1 MFTWYV
7 IFIVASIYTNDTT
20 YRATFI
26 VVEVCIYDLL
36 FSSEVDVYFV
46 VASVTV
52 HTRKYLNLLIPCNG
66 YNLIWEVPL
75 FHVFSSLTCATDWL
89 GRANGKL

>member
-1 MFTWYV
+1 MCSLDTLFN
-7 IFIVASIYTNDTT
+7 VASIYTNDTT

-26 VVEVCIYDLL
+26 VVELCIYDLL

-52 HTRKYLNLLIPCNG
+52 HTSI
-66 YNLIWEVPL
+66 
-75 FHVFSSLTCATDWL
+75 
-89 GRANGKL
+89 